1 MTENLWAAPA
11 PGAPFTSRSLAHL
24 QLAETARELS
34 DWARHLVPAGRR
46 PDQAYDGTLVAD
58 AAALVE
64 LAGRVL
70 TAAVLVEREDGCA
83 WSAIAEVL
91 DVEEEDVRQRWEPIT
106 DAWAQEQPGCSP
118 DAAAQET
125 STAEQLRD
133 LDAWMVGHRDPADP
147 DLGPTPV
154 SSVMERQHPL
164 LELVH
169 LRELEGCRAEEFGAA
184 SAERRAVVE
193 RQIHVH
199 QTLIGRASTGEQ
211 DRNEHRAQVTRLRRL
226 VGELWAAPG
235 DGRRCS
241 GA

>member
-34 DWARHLVPAGRR
+34 YWARHLVPAGRR

-64 LAGRVL
+64 LAGQVL

-91 DVEEEDVRQRWEPIT
+91 DVAEEDVRQRWEPIT
-106 DAWAQEQPGCSP
+106 DAWSQEQPGCPP
-118 DAAAQET
+118 DAAAQEA
-125 STAEQLRD
+125 SRAEQLRA
-133 LDAWMVGHRDPADP
+133 LDAWVVQHRDPG
-147 DLGPTPV
+147 DLDHGPAPV
-154 SSVMERQHPL
+154 SAVLERQHPL

-169 LRELEGCRAEEFGAA
+169 LQELDRRRAEEFGPA
-184 SAERRAVVE
+184 SVERRAVVE
-193 RQIHVH
+193 RQVHVH
-199 QTLIGRASTGEQ
+199 QTLV
-211 DRNEHRAQVTRLRRL
+211 DREGTAEEDRQEHRAQVNRLQRL
-226 VGELWAAPG
+226 LGDLGAMSG
-235 DGRRCS
+235 DG
-241 GA
+241 GT